1 MERIYF
7 ETEQTTITRSKGY
20 IEYDTN
26 FTQLYHSFQ
35 KVAAKFKSVSEM
47 CILLHFCRVASSH
60 GVITTS
66 NRDYDIFIKEHLAM
80 GGASVNRFTFSKA
93 VKNMTDNKILV
104 KVSKGIYQLNP
115 LLIWNDS
122 LQNRKEVITEIAQ
135 AEQPL
140 RTQYLI
146 SK

>member
-1 MERIYF
+1 
-7 ETEQTTITRSKGY
+7 
-20 IEYDTN
+20 
-26 FTQLYHSFQ
+26 
-35 KVAAKFKSVSEM
+35 
-47 CILLHFCRVASSH
+47 
-60 GVITTS
+60 
-66 NRDYDIFIKEHLAM
+66 M